1 MPAWSA
7 GGSDQ
12 GDLPAAAPG
21 DPPEQVVTEIARTY
35 LSGVP
40 RDGQGFV
47 DDPAATLAV
56 LVTQMRALWDA
67 VLAPWWLRISALL
80 ESEIASRARRL
91 VAVGGQA
98 AFTDLHPTVSWNR
111 GDLVVHPTRKPPADV
126 GAARAGGSSTPASPS
141 ATTSAPR
148 TDLLAAGRAR

>member
-1 MPAWSA
+1 
-7 GGSDQ
+7 
-12 GDLPAAAPG
+12 
-21 DPPEQVVTEIARTY
+21 
-35 LSGVP
+35 
-40 RDGQGFV
+40 
-47 DDPAATLAV
+47 V